1 MKAKFSE
8 SIQGELAQI
17 YKKDKKLSDRIE
29 KQIKLFK
36 ENPTHPSLRIHKLS
50 GKIENQWS
58 ISITM
63 SIRMIYLRID
73 DNLVIFVKIGT
84 HDKVYRK

>member
-1 MKAKFSE
+1 MKTKFSE
-8 SIQGELAQI
+8 SIRRELTQI

-36 ENPTHPSLRIHKLS
+36 ENPNHPSLRTHKLS
-50 GKIENQWS
+50 GKVENLWS

-63 SIRMIYLRID
+63 SVRIIYLRIGD
-73 DNLVIFVKIGT
+73 ELVLFVKIGT
-84 HDKVYRK
+84 HGEVYRK

>member
-1 MKAKFSE
+1 MKAKFSKAVQ
-8 SIQGELAQI
+8 SELAQI

-36 ENPTHPSLRIHKLS
+36 ENPNHPPLRKHKLS

-63 SIRMIYLRID
+63 SIRMVYVHID
-73 DNLVIFVKIGT
+73 DDLVIFVKIGT
-84 HDKVYRK
+84 HDEIYRK

>member
-1 MKAKFSE
+1 MRAKFSE
-8 SIQGELAQI
+8 SIQRELTQI

-36 ENPTHPSLRIHKLS
+36 ENPMHPSLRTHKLS
-50 GKIENQWS
+50 AKQDNLWS

-73 DNLVIFVKIGT
+73 NDSVVFVKVGT
-84 HDKVYRK
+84 HNEVYRK